1 MAANTFGPSALATPA
16 NAVTLAR
23 ILVLPVQVALI
34 LDDGSE
40 WAALTLWVVLS
51 GSDVFDGWLAR
62 RHGATRSGAFL
73 DPLADK
79 FLVIGAMVALV
90 AKGVLWWVPVALI
103 TVRELALSG
112 YRSYVGRRGVSVP
125 ARFQAK
131 VKTWVQAIA
140 VGLYIAPVGGDT
152 YKGLRASVLGA
163 AVAITIVTGI
173 QYLWDGRRVITALGA
188 AGAPPQRGGGPGSVP
203 QRSGGAPPGIGA

>member
-1 MAANTFGPSALATPA
+1 MATNTFGPSALATPA

-23 ILVLPVQVALI
+23 IVILPVLVILI
-34 LDDGSE
+34 LDEGSE
-40 WAALTLWVVLS
+40 WGALALWTVLA
-51 GSDVFDGWLAR
+51 GSDCFDGWLAR

-79 FLVIGAMVALV
+79 FLVLGAMVALV
-90 AKGVLWWVPVALI
+90 AKGALWWLPVALI
-103 TVRELALSG
+103 AVREVALSA

-140 VGLYIAPVGGDT
+140 VGLAIAPVSGDAYRSLT
-152 YKGLRASVLGA
+152 VGVLWA
-163 AVAITIVTGI
+163 AVALTLVTGV
-173 QYLWDGRRVITALGA
+173 QYLWDGRRVIRAL
-188 AGAPPQRGGGPGSVP
+188 
-203 QRSGGAPPGIGA
+203 

>member
-1 MAANTFGPSALATPA
+1 MATNTFGPSALATPA
-16 NAVTLAR
+16 NAVTLVR
-23 ILVLPVQVALI
+23 ILVLPLLVILI

-40 WAALTLWVVLS
+40 WPALALWVVLA
-51 GSDVFDGWLAR
+51 GSDLFDGWLAR

-79 FLVIGAMVALV
+79 FLVLGAMAALV
-90 AKGVLWWVPVALI
+90 AKGVLWWLPVAI
-103 TVRELALSG
+103 IAVREVALSA

-140 VGLYIAPVGGDT
+140 VGMAIAPVSGDGYRGIMLT
-152 YKGLRASVLGA
+152 VLWASVVLT
-163 AVAITIVTGI
+163 VVTGA
-173 QYLWDGRRVITALGA
+173 QYLWDGRRVIRAL
-188 AGAPPQRGGGPGSVP
+188 
-203 QRSGGAPPGIGA
+203 

>member
-1 MAANTFGPSALATPA
+1 MATNTFGPSALATPA
-16 NAVTLAR
+16 NAVTCVR
-23 ILVLPVQVALI
+23 ILVLPLLIALI

-40 WAALTLWVVLS
+40 WPALALWVVLA
-51 GSDVFDGWLAR
+51 GSDLFDGWLAR

-79 FLVIGAMVALV
+79 FLVLGAMAALV
-90 AKGVLWWVPVALI
+90 AKGVLWWLPVALI
-103 TVRELALSG
+103 AVREVALSG

-140 VGLYIAPVGGDT
+140 VGMAIAPVSSDGYRGIMLT
-152 YKGLRASVLGA
+152 VLWA
-163 AVAITIVTGI
+163 AVALTLVTGA
-173 QYLWDGRRVITALGA
+173 QYLWDGRRVITALGG
-188 AGAPPQRGGGPGSVP
+188 AGAPLQGGGGV
-203 QRSGGAPPGIGA
+203 GAPPGVGT

>member
-1 MAANTFGPSALATPA
+1 MATNTFGPSALATPA
-16 NAVTLAR
+16 NAVTCVR
-23 ILVLPVQVALI
+23 ILVLPLLIALI

-40 WAALTLWVVLS
+40 WPALALWVVLA
-51 GSDVFDGWLAR
+51 GSDLFDGWLAR

-79 FLVIGAMVALV
+79 FLVLGAMAALV
-90 AKGVLWWVPVALI
+90 AKGVLWWLPVALI
-103 TVRELALSG
+103 AVREVALSG

-140 VGLYIAPVGGDT
+140 VGMAIAPVSSDAYRGIMLT
-152 YKGLRASVLGA
+152 VLWA
-163 AVAITIVTGI
+163 AVALTLVTGA
-173 QYLWDGRRVITALGA
+173 QYLWDGRRVITALG
-188 AGAPPQRGGGPGSVP
+188 GPGSVP
-203 QRSGGAPPGIGA
+203 ERSGGAPLQGGGGVGAPPGVGT